1 MIRINLLPVK
11 QVKKVQAGQRQLM
24 IFGLAVLA
32 EVAILF
38 LFYQMEGS
46 EVDDRRRKS
55 ALLQTEVEQLE
66 KAVGDFDK
74 LKKRHDELL
83 AQKKVIT
90 DLQKGRT
97 GPVWML
103 NELSNVLTPGKGPT
117 IDRESYEELLRN
129 NPNAG
134 YNSRWN
140 PHRLWLEEL
149 RENGGLIRLK
159 GLAKDY
165 DDVAELNKRVHLS
178 KYFTDDFLERNDLV
192 DDKNL
197 GQRLVKFSLRARV
210 RF

>member
-24 IFGLAVLA
+24 IFALAVFA
-32 EVAILF
+32 EVVLLF
-38 LFYQMEGS
+38 LFYQMAGS
-46 EVDDRRRKS
+46 EVEDRRRKS
-55 ALLQTEVEQLE
+55 ALLQSDVDQLQ

-74 LKKRHDELL
+74 LKKQHDELL
-83 AQKKVIT
+83 AQKKVIL

-103 NELSNVLTPGKGPT
+103 HELANLLTPGKGPT
-117 IDRESYEELLRN
+117 IDRASYEELLRN

-149 RENGGLIRLK
+149 KEHGGLVRLR
-159 GLAKDY
+159 GFAKDY
-165 DDVAELNKRVHLS
+165 DDVAEFSKRIHLS

-197 GQRLVKFSLRARV
+197 GQRLVRFSLRARL
-210 RF
+210 RL